1 MIKRLTN
8 TPTNMK
14 KIILALVSITFVS
27 INAIAQT
34 TSEHLTFKGVPIDGT
49 LSQYVT
55 KMKSAGF
62 EYLGEQNKTALLRG
76 EFAGFKDCIIG
87 VSTLESVNIVS
98 TIGVIFPSCS
108 DWSSL
113 ENNYNHLK
121 SMLTSKYGEPA
132 DVVETF
138 QSSITPKTNNENYMN
153 YSWTDVPG
161 TRHLK
166 QTKEPF
172 KYPCKRVNMENIMFC
187 LNILIK

>member
-121 SMLTSKYGEPA
+121 SMLTSNQISLQKGEYGEHY
-132 DVVETF
+132 VL
-138 QSSITPKTNNENYMN
+138 
-153 YSWTDVPG
+153 
-161 TRHLK
+161 LK
-166 QTKEPF
+166 YFDKINSDIA
-172 KYPCKRVNMENIMFC
+172 RSAAMED
-187 LNILIK
+187 L